1 MCILFKLVIFI
12 MHAGNIF
19 LFEHLYFGKFFA
31 QHMEIFC
38 LLAPSYFVH
47 LTTLLIK

>member
-19 LFEHLYFGKFFA
+19 LFEHLYFGKFFVSLRLR
-31 QHMEIFC
+31 I
-38 LLAPSYFVH
+38 LS
-47 LTTLLIK
+47 I